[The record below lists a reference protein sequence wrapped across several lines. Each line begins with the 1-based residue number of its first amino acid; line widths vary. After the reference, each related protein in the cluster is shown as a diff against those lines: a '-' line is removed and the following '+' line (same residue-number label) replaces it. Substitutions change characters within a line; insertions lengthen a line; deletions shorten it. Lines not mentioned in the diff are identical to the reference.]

1 MGLPTVGLF
10 TFFSYD
16 PLCLYPETYPD
27 LSTMSSRPA
36 FPFPRPDGSKR
47 SLCEPVNLE
56 VSVSRLTVGEATAL
70 CGGFHKEEVRVHLQD
85 DAESR
90 SERRECVRT
99 YRDPCYD
106 GRLPLDQLE
115 DLGLGLLRALLL
127 VLLPGQLG
135 ERHLE
140 LVVRDV
146 AGGFLP
152 VSRGRKR
159 SF

>member
-1 MGLPTVGLF
+1 M
-10 TFFSYD
+10 
-16 PLCLYPETYPD
+16 
-27 LSTMSSRPA
+27 
-36 FPFPRPDGSKR
+36 
-47 SLCEPVNLE
+47 
-56 VSVSRLTVGEATAL
+56 
-70 CGGFHKEEVRVHLQD
+70 
-85 DAESR
+85 
-90 SERRECVRT
+90 RT

-135 ERHLE
+135 ECHLE

-146 AGGFLP
+146 AAGFLP
-152 VSRGRKR
+152 GSRGRKR